1 MLQEEFKQRPFA
13 RCEVDLVTIHAD
25 APVILPHAMR
35 MMWSA
40 VNRRTRSGFVLGKD
54 QALTP
59 LEALKAQTLWS
70 AYQHFEENQKGSIE
84 VGKLADFAVLSA
96 NPLTVDPMT
105 IKDIEVVETI
115 KEGKSVYK
123 AGSSTAS

>member
-1 MLQEEFKQRPFA
+1 
-13 RCEVDLVTIHAD
+13 
-25 APVILPHAMR
+25 
-35 MMWSA
+35 
-40 VNRRTRSGFVLGKD
+40 
-54 QALTP
+54 LTP

-123 AGSSTAS
+123 AGSSTTS